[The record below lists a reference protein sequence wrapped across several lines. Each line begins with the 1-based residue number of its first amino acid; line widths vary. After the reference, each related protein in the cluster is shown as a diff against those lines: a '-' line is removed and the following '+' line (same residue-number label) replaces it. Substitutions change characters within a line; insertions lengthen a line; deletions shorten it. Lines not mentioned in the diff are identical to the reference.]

1 MDSYPGIRASF
12 VAALEAYGVPV
23 PDEERVRQIP
33 GPPMVETLADIGL
46 EGELLQKV
54 FDTYLADQ
62 ENGRW
67 QEATPFPGMRDL
79 LEKWSSEGIVLSTAT
94 SKSEVSA
101 ERILREHDMMKYFAV
116 LGAAQEDGTRRSK
129 AAVIEYALEQLKN
142 APEVRE
148 VLAHMSA
155 EEGLQAL
162 DPTKM
167 LLIGDRI
174 HDVEGAA
181 QSGIP
186 TVLVSWG
193 YGSEEEHA
201 KAAYS
206 VSTPEELDALV
217 QRWANEG

>member
-1 MDSYPGIRASF
+1 M
-12 VAALEAYGVPV
+12 
-23 PDEERVRQIP
+23 
-33 GPPMVETLADIGL
+33 
-46 EGELLQKV
+46 
-54 FDTYLADQ
+54 ADQ
-62 ENGRW
+62 QDGRW
-67 QEATPFPGMRDL
+67 REATPFPGMREL
-79 LEKWSSEGIVLSTAT
+79 LEKWSGEGIVLSTAT

-129 AAVIEYALEQLKN
+129 AAVIEYALEQLKE
-142 APEVRE
+142 ADEVRE
-148 VLAHMSA
+148 LLAHMSA

-186 TVLVSWG
+186 TVLVGWG
-193 YGSEEEHA
+193 YGSDEERT
-201 KAAYS
+201 KAAYT
-206 VSTPEELDALV
+206 VDTPAELDALV